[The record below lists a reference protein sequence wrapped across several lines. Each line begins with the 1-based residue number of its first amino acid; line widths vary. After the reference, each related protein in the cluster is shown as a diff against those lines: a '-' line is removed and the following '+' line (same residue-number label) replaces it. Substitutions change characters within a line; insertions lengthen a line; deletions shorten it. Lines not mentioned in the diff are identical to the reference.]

1 MAHEGRVLRLGAIID
16 GPGGHVA
23 AWRHPMAPADSQ
35 LDFAFHRRNAQALE
49 RGVFDCLFV
58 PDVVAVWGTDV
69 EHLSRTARNEHLEP
83 LSLLAAYA
91 AATEHI
97 GLAAT
102 ATTTYNAPYDL
113 ARKFASLDHI
123 SGGRA
128 GWNVVTSAAPWE
140 SRNFGFP
147 EHMEHDLRY
156 ARAEEFLSV
165 ARQLWT
171 QETTSD
177 GTHRLPID
185 HEGEFFSVRGPLN
198 LPPTPQGSP
207 VIFQA
212 GASPV
217 GREFASR
224 HGEVIFT
231 RHTRLSDAQDFYA
244 DLKDRAVKHGRRPDG
259 IQIWPGLQPIV
270 GSTEAEAQERL
281 HELQELVPDIVALR
295 ALQDQLGDLD
305 LTGYP
310 LDGPV
315 PEIPAS
321 NHSHSTSERWISLA
335 RRENLTLRQ
344 LAMRQTGDII
354 AGTPEQL
361 ADHMESMFTQRAADG
376 FIVDFP
382 YLPGALDDF
391 VDQVIPELRR
401 RNLVRTAYTEGT
413 LRDNLSLNA
422 PLAAAGAGAA

>member
-1 MAHEGRVLRLGAIID
+1 MPQSTRSLRLGAIID
-16 GPGGHVA
+16 GPGGHIA
-23 AWRHPMAPADSQ
+23 AWRHPLAPPDAQ

-49 RGVFDCLFV
+49 RGIFDCVFV
-58 PDVVAVWGTDV
+58 ADVVALWGTDL
-69 EHLSRTARNEHLEP
+69 EHLSRTARNEHFEP
-83 LSLLAAYA
+83 LALLSAYA
-91 AATEHI
+91 ASTEHL
-97 GLAAT
+97 GVVAT
-102 ATTTYNAPYDL
+102 ATTTYNDPYDL
-113 ARKFASLDHI
+113 ARKFASLDHL
-123 SGGRA
+123 SGGRS

-156 ARAEEFLSV
+156 TRADEFLSV
-165 ARQLWT
+165 VNGLWSKGRT
-171 QETTSD
+171 
-177 GTHRLPID
+177 PID
-185 HEGEFFSVRGPLN
+185 HHGRFFSVRGPLN
-198 LPPTPQGSP
+198 VAPTPQGRP

-217 GREFASR
+217 GRDFAAR

-231 RHTRLSDAQDFYA
+231 RHTQLSDAQEFYA
-244 DLKDRAVKHGRRPDG
+244 DMKARAVGHGRNPDM

-270 GSTEAEAQERL
+270 ASTEAEAKLRL
-281 HELQELVPDIVALR
+281 RELQELMPDIVALR
-295 ALQDQLGDLD
+295 ALQDQLGAVD

-315 PEIPAS
+315 PELPMNNNS
-321 NHSHSTSERWISLA
+321 RSTAQRWIDLA

-344 LAMRQTGDII
+344 LSLRTAGDIV

-361 ADHMESMFTQRAADG
+361 ADHMSTMFTQAAADG

-391 VDQVIPELRR
+391 LEAVVPELRKR
-401 RNLVRTAYTEGT
+401 GLVRTSYLDGT
-413 LRDNLSLNA
+413 LRDNLGLTDTA
-422 PLAAAGAGAA
+422 LAGAR